1 MRVLI
6 AGGIGGLTT
15 AIALPHQG
23 IDVVNSGDTYGA
35 VPLAR
40 IKIVGH
46 MSWQGHID
54 RPLARRR
61 STSLRMRPM
70 WLRRSWASNG
80 TLG

>member
-6 AGGIGGLTT
+6 AGGGIGGLTT

-46 MSWQGHID
+46 MSWEGHI
-54 RPLARRR
+54 R
-61 STSLRMRPM
+61 SPPGAQKVNFVADEAYLVTPQ
-70 WLRRSWASNG
+70 
-80 TLG
+80 LGE

>member
-6 AGGIGGLTT
+6 AGGGIGGLTT
-15 AIALPHQG
+15 AIALRHQG

-46 MSWQGHID
+46 MSWEGHIRSPPGEQKVNFVAD
-54 RPLARRR
+54 EAYVVRPQ
-61 STSLRMRPM
+61 
-70 WLRRSWASNG
+70 
-80 TLG
+80 LGE

>member
-15 AIALPHQG
+15 AIALHHQG
-23 IDVVNSGDTYGA
+23 IDVVNSGDTSGA

-46 MSWQGHID
+46 MSREGHIRSPPGAQKVNFVAD
-54 RPLARRR
+54 EAYVVRPQ
-61 STSLRMRPM
+61 
-70 WLRRSWASNG
+70 
-80 TLG
+80 LGE

>member
-6 AGGIGGLTT
+6 AGGVGGLTT
-15 AIALPHQG
+15 AIALRHQG

-40 IKIVGH
+40 IKIVEH
-46 MSWQGHID
+46 MSGEGHI
-54 RPLARRR
+54 RSPLARRR
-61 STSLRMRPM
+61 STSLLMRPM